1 MGIFEPFRAIG
12 YITSSVPISVQ
23 RLGTET
29 FVTVSV
35 GKSWQI
41 YNCAKLN
48 LVLVATWLV
57 PRDGA
62 KASQSVPK
70 EWGNL
75 RASNIPRFIYLLLL
89 LDMKTFD
96 QGPQLPKKIRAL
108 ASYRDYTFAA
118 YGNNI
123 GVFKR
128 AHQVATWSRHTAKVN
143 LLLLFGEHILSVD
156 VEGNIFIW
164 AFKGIDQSSAP
175 VSHILLEEKFS
186 PSCIMHPDTY
196 LNKVI
201 IGSQDGSLQLWNIST
216 KKKLFEFKGWKSAI
230 SCCVSS
236 PALDVVAVGCANG
249 KIHVHNIRYDE
260 EIVNF
265 SHSTR
270 GAVTALSFS
279 TDGQPLLASGGS
291 SGVISIWNL
300 DKKRLQCVI
309 RDAHDCSITSL
320 HFFANEPVLMSAS
333 VDNSIKMWIFDT
345 SDGDPRLLR
354 FRSGHSAPPLCIRFY
369 ANGRHILSAGQDRA
383 FRLFSVIQDQ
393 QSREL
398 SQRHVSRRAKK
409 LRVKE
414 EEIKLKPV
422 IAFDVAEIRERDW
435 CNVVTCHMDT
445 AQAYVWRLQNF
456 VIGEHILTPSSE
468 NQTAVK
474 ACAISACGNFAVIGT
489 AGGWIERFNLQ
500 SGISRGSY
508 VDMSE
513 SRSCAHD
520 GEVVGVACDSTNT
533 LMISAGYHG
542 DIKVW
547 DFKGRDLKSRW
558 EIGCPVVKI
567 VYHRSNGLLA
577 TVADD
582 LIIRLFDVVALRM
595 VRKFEG
601 HADRIT
607 DMCFSED
614 GKWLL
619 SSSMDGSL
627 RIWDVILAR
636 QIDAIQVDVSVTALS
651 LSPNMDVLATTHVDQ
666 NGAMFSGVSGFDS
679 YGSGKAVVSV
689 KLPSVSS
696 KEDSEECRDPDKP
709 VVNHSRF
716 QDSSR
721 LYRQIPDLVTLSL
734 LPKSQWQSLINLDII
749 KARNKPIEPPK
760 KPEKAPFFLPSIPSL
775 SGEVLFKA
783 GDSSNQE
790 TGTKAD
796 EAGKTAKR
804 PGSPESDFL
813 KQLHSSA
820 QMNDFSAFTDYAKG
834 LSSSTLDM
842 ELRMLQIIDDGDE
855 QEPEARPELYSIE
868 LLLEYFIHEISCR
881 DNFEFIQALISLFLK
896 IHGETIRRQSKL
908 QEKASRLLEI
918 QSSLWQSVDK
928 LFQSARCMV
937 AFLSNSQF

>member
-12 YITSSVPISVQ
+12 YITSSVPFSVQ

-29 FVTVSV
+29 FVTVSI

-41 YNCAKLN
+41 YSCAKLN
-48 LVLVATWLV
+48 LVLV
-57 PRDGA
+57 
-62 KASQSVPK
+62 
-70 EWGNL
+70 
-75 RASNIPRFIYLLLL
+75 
-89 LDMKTFD
+89 
-96 QGPQLPKKIRAL
+96 GPQLPKKIRAL

-118 YGNNI
+118 FGTNI
-123 GVFKR
+123 AVFKR
-128 AHQVATWSRHTAKVN
+128 AHQVATWSRHNAKVN

-156 VEGNIFIW
+156 ADGNIFIW
-164 AFKGIDQSSAP
+164 AFKGTEENIAP
-175 VSHILLEEKFS
+175 TGHILLEDKFG

-201 IGSQDGSLQLWNIST
+201 LGSQDGSLQLWNVST
-216 KKKLFEFKGWKSAI
+216 KKKLYEFKGWESSI
-230 SCCVSS
+230 CCCVSS
-236 PALDVVAVGCANG
+236 PALDVVAVGCADG

-260 EIVNF
+260 EIVTF
-265 SHSTR
+265 THSTR

-300 DKKRLQCVI
+300 EKRRLQSII
-309 RDAHDCSITSL
+309 REAHDTSIISL
-320 HFFANEPVLMSAS
+320 HFFANEPVLMSS
-333 VDNSIKMWIFDT
+333 STDNSIKMWIFDT

-383 FRLFSVIQDQ
+383 FRLFSIIQDQ

-398 SQRHVSRRAKK
+398 SQRHVSKRAKK
-409 LRVKE
+409 LKLKE

-456 VIGEHILTPSSE
+456 VLGEHILKPCPE
-468 NQTAVK
+468 NQTPVK
-474 ACAISACGNFAVIGT
+474 ACTISACGNFAVLGT

-508 VDMSE
+508 VDSSE

-520 GEVVGVACDSTNT
+520 GEVVGIACDSTNT

-547 DFKGRDLKSRW
+547 DFKGRELKSRLDV
-558 EIGCPVVKI
+558 GCWLGKI

-582 LIIRLFDVVALRM
+582 LVIRLFDVVALRM
-595 VRKFEG
+595 VRQFEG
-601 HADRIT
+601 HTDRIT
-607 DMCFSED
+607 DACFSED

-636 QIDAIQVDVSVTALS
+636 QIDAIHVDVSITALS

-666 NGAMFSGVSGFDS
+666 NGVYLWVNQAMFSGVSTVDS
-679 YGSGKAVVSV
+679 YGSGKEIVSV

-696 KEDSEECRDPDKP
+696 IEGSQDNDSDKP
-709 VVNHSRF
+709 IVNHPHSKDTSLTPHLV
-716 QDSSR
+716 Q
-721 LYRQIPDLVTLSL
+721 QIPDLVTLSL
-734 LPKSQWQSLINLDII
+734 LPKSQWQSLINLDLI

-760 KPEKAPFFLPSIPSL
+760 KPEKGPFFLPSIPSL
-775 SGEVLFKA
+775 SGEILFKPIESVNEEKDTQ
-783 GDSSNQE
+783 GNE
-790 TGTKAD
+790 LEKGRRKAD
-796 EAGKTAKR
+796 SLASR
-804 PGSPESDFL
+804 FLQLLQSSSDL
-813 KQLHSSA
+813 K
-820 QMNDFSAFTDYAKG
+820 NFSAFTDYLKS

-842 ELRMLQIIDDGDE
+842 ELRMLQIIDDDNDDGDDE
-855 QEPEARPELYSIE
+855 QEANKRPELHFIE
-868 LLLEYFIHEISCR
+868 LLLDYFIHEISCR
-881 DNFEFIQALISLFLK
+881 NNFEFIQAIVRLFLK
-896 IHGETIRRQSKL
+896 IHGETVRRQSNL
-908 QEKASRLLEI
+908 QDKARKLLEI
-918 QSSLWQSVDK
+918 QSAVWQKVDRS
-928 LFQSARCMV
+928 FQSARCMV

>member
-12 YITSSVPISVQ
+12 YITASVPFSVQ

-41 YNCAKLN
+41 YNCAKLS
-48 LVLVATWLV
+48 LVLV
-57 PRDGA
+57 
-62 KASQSVPK
+62 
-70 EWGNL
+70 
-75 RASNIPRFIYLLLL
+75 
-89 LDMKTFD
+89 
-96 QGPQLPKKIRAL
+96 GPQLPKKIRAL

-118 YGNNI
+118 YGKNI
-123 GVFKR
+123 AVFKR

-143 LLLLFGEHILSVD
+143 LLILFGEHILSVD
-156 VEGNIFIW
+156 IDGNIFIW
-164 AFKGIDQSSAP
+164 AFKGIDQNHAP
-175 VSHILLEEKFS
+175 IGHILLEDKFS
-186 PSCIMHPDTY
+186 PTCIMHPDTY

-201 IGSQDGSLQLWNIST
+201 LGSQEGSLQLWNIST
-216 KKKLFEFKGWKSAI
+216 KKKLYEFKGWKSSI
-230 SCCVSS
+230 CCCISS
-236 PALDVVAVGCANG
+236 PALDVVAVGCADG

-260 EIVNF
+260 EIVTF
-265 SHSTR
+265 THSTR

-300 DKKRLQCVI
+300 EKRRLQSVI
-309 RDAHDCSITSL
+309 REAHDSSIISL
-320 HFFANEPVLMSAS
+320 HFFANEPVLMSSSA
-333 VDNSIKMWIFDT
+333 DNSVKMWIFDT

-354 FRSGHSAPPLCIRFY
+354 FRSGHSAPPVCIRFY

-398 SQRHVSRRAKK
+398 SQRHVSKRAKK
-409 LRVKE
+409 LRLKE

-422 IAFDVAEIRERDW
+422 ISFDVAEIRERDW

-456 VIGEHILTPSSE
+456 VLGEHILKPCPENPTP
-468 NQTAVK
+468 VK
-474 ACAISACGNFAVIGT
+474 ACAISACGNFAVLGT

-508 VDMSE
+508 MDMSE
-513 SRSCAHD
+513 RNSCAHD
-520 GEVVGVACDSTNT
+520 VEVVGVACDSTNT

-547 DFKGRDLKSRW
+547 DFKGRELKSRW
-558 EIGCPVVKI
+558 KIGCSLVKI

-582 LIIRLFDVVALRM
+582 LVIRLFDVVALRM

-601 HADRIT
+601 HTDRIT
-607 DMCFSED
+607 DLCFSED

-636 QIDAIQVDVSVTALS
+636 QIDAILVDVCITALS

-666 NGAMFSGVSGFDS
+666 NGVYLWVNQAMFTGASNDES
-679 YGSGKAVVSV
+679 YGSGKEIVSV

-696 KEDSEECRDPDKP
+696 IEGSQDNDSDKP
-709 VVNHSRF
+709 IITPSKVAHK
-716 QDSSR
+716 SSDQ
-721 LYRQIPDLVTLSL
+721 QIPDLVTLSL

-760 KPEKAPFFLPSIPSL
+760 KPEQAPFFLPSIPSL
-775 SGEVLFKA
+775 SGEILFKPIESA
-783 GDSSNQE
+783 NEEKDR
-790 TGTKAD
+790 
-796 EAGKTAKR
+796 EAGKLEK
-804 PGSPESDFL
+804 
-813 KQLHSSA
+813 KQTQIDLVASQFVQLLQSSA
-820 QMNDFSAFTDYAKG
+820 DTENFLAFTDYIKS
-834 LSSSTLDM
+834 LSPSTLDV
-842 ELRMLQIIDDGDE
+842 ELRMLQIIDDDDDE
-855 QEPEARPELYSIE
+855 QELDKRPEFHSIE
-868 LLLEYFIHEISCR
+868 LLLDYFIHEISCR
-881 DNFEFIQALISLFLK
+881 NNFEFIQALIRLFLK
-896 IHGETIRRQSKL
+896 IHGETIRRQPKL
-908 QEKASRLLEI
+908 QDKAQKLLDI
-918 QSSLWQSVDK
+918 QRAVWQRVDR

-937 AFLSNSQF
+937 TFLSDSQF